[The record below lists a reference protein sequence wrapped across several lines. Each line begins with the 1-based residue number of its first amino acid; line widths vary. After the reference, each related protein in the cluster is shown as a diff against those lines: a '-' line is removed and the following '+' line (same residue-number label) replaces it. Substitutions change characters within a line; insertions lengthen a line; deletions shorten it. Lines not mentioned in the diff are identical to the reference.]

1 MKKLLSSLLLLLSFC
16 GYAQTPGISF
26 QAVIL
31 NPKNLQ
37 LPGYDLQNSPLTN
50 TLIAVEFT
58 ITDQNQTP
66 IFKERHNT
74 TTDRFGMINLLIGSG
89 LTIGDQQFS
98 DIIWDGKRKELQV
111 TVDLERNGKLIELS
125 KQLLTYAPQP
135 TNPAITE
142 VIDKLQT
149 QQGSFRE
156 ELRLIQ
162 LTPGPTGPQGE
173 QGPPGAPGT
182 SFDLSAA
189 TDIIPAIDNLY
200 SLGSEENRWA
210 GIHVGPG
217 SIYITD
223 ITLQTETELTVDQG
237 ILKINGANQ
246 LQIGQLKFV
255 DNKIESTTS
264 AIDIQIGEL
273 TDSAELVLN
282 RNIVVGEDK
291 GLIFQDGS
299 IQTTAPINADWNS
312 ESGLSQIFN
321 KPALLQGEIGP
332 QGPAG
337 IDGIDGATGP
347 TGLQG
352 PDGVDGTN
360 GTDGAQGPIGPQGET
375 GPAGTNGVDGATG
388 PQGTQGLTGI
398 DGADGATGPQGPQGP
413 AGIDGTNGT
422 DGADGAQGPAGPQGE
437 TGPAGADGTNGSD
450 GATGPQGP
458 QGPAGTDGVDGVT
471 GPTGLQGPAGVDG
484 TNGADGADGVQ
495 GPVGSQGETGP
506 AGADGTN
513 GTDGATGPQGPQGP
527 AGTDGT
533 NGTNGID
540 GADGATGPQGPAGPQ
555 GETGPQGPPGPA
567 GIEVS
572 YTTNFSVV
580 SGTEPVGESSVAS
593 YLENGALVYLIVN
606 VDLTNVSNF
615 GSGQYTITLPY
626 PSKYDMILA
635 SGHIHTV
642 NKDDD
647 YGIHA
652 MLTAGSSIVRL
663 VYTASSG
670 KDEKFT
676 ADRPKTLTVNDFF
689 HISGTYI
696 KQ

>member
-89 LTIGDQQFS
+89 LTLGTQQFS

-291 GLIFQDGS
+291 RLIFQDGS

-337 IDGIDGATGP
+337 IDG
-347 TGLQG
+347 
-352 PDGVDGTN
+352 TN
-360 GTDGAQGPIGPQGET
+360 GT
-375 GPAGTNGVDGATG
+375 
-388 PQGTQGLTGI
+388 
-398 DGADGATGPQGPQGP
+398 
-413 AGIDGTNGT
+413 
-422 DGADGAQGPAGPQGE
+422 DGAQGPAGPQGE

-458 QGPAGTDGVDGVT
+458 QGPAGTDGVDGAT

-626 PSKYDMILA
+626 PSKYDMILS

-663 VYTASSG
+663 VYTASGG

>member
-37 LPGYDLQNSPLTN
+37 LPGYDLQNSPLIN

-237 ILKINGANQ
+237 VLKINGANQ

-282 RNIVVGEDK
+282 RNIVLGEDK

-337 IDGIDGATGP
+337 IDG
-347 TGLQG
+347 
-352 PDGVDGTN
+352 TN
-360 GTDGAQGPIGPQGET
+360 GT
-375 GPAGTNGVDGATG
+375 
-388 PQGTQGLTGI
+388 
-398 DGADGATGPQGPQGP
+398 
-413 AGIDGTNGT
+413 
-422 DGADGAQGPAGPQGE
+422 DGAQGPAGPQGE

-458 QGPAGTDGVDGVT
+458 QGLAGTDGVDGAT
-471 GPTGLQGPAGVDG
+471 GPTGLQGPTGVDG

-513 GTDGATGPQGPQGP
+513 GADGATGPLGPQGP

-593 YLENGALVYLIVN
+593 YLENGALVYLIIN

-635 SGHIHTV
+635 SGHIHSA

>member
-173 QGPPGAPGT
+173 QGPPGAPGA
-182 SFDLSAA
+182 SFDLSAT

-282 RNIVVGEDK
+282 RNIVLGEDK

-337 IDGIDGATGP
+337 IDG
-347 TGLQG
+347 
-352 PDGVDGTN
+352 TN
-360 GTDGAQGPIGPQGET
+360 GT
-375 GPAGTNGVDGATG
+375 
-388 PQGTQGLTGI
+388 
-398 DGADGATGPQGPQGP
+398 
-413 AGIDGTNGT
+413 
-422 DGADGAQGPAGPQGE
+422 DGAQGPAGPQGE
-437 TGPAGADGTNGSD
+437 TGPAGADGTNGTD
-450 GATGPQGP
+450 GATGLQGP
-458 QGPAGTDGVDGVT
+458 QGPAGTDGVDG
-471 GPTGLQGPAGVDG
+471 
-484 TNGADGADGVQ
+484 
-495 GPVGSQGETGP
+495 
-506 AGADGTN
+506 
-513 GTDGATGPQGPQGP
+513 AT
-527 AGTDGT
+527 
-533 NGTNGID
+533 
-540 GADGATGPQGPAGPQ
+540 GPQ

-615 GSGQYTITLPY
+615 GSGQYTITLPH